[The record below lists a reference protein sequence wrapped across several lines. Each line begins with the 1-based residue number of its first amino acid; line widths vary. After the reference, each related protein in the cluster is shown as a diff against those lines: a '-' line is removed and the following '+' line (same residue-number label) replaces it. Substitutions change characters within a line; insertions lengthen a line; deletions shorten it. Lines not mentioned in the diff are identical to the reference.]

1 VTDLERAINDAV
13 DDTVDDIGDPIPLH
27 LQRPRIVSPKVQSVA
42 EQLLNVAES
51 IKEIHKQIDDMQG
64 DFKRR
69 LMDLNEEVEKRLL
82 AIRKSMGSR
91 A

>member
-13 DDTVDDIGDPIPLH
+13 DDIDAPSLTPFPLRKKIAN
-27 LQRPRIVSPKVQSVA
+27 LSVA

-51 IKEIHKQIDDMQG
+51 IKEIHGEIDAMQA
-64 DFKRR
+64 DFKKR
-69 LMDLNEEVEKRLL
+69 LMDLNEEVDRRLL

>member
-1 VTDLERAINDAV
+1 MTEREKALV
-13 DDTVDDIGDPIPLH
+13 DSIVDDIGQPVPFPLRKKIAN
-27 LQRPRIVSPKVQSVA
+27 LSVA

-51 IKEIHKQIDDMQG
+51 IKEIHGEIDAMQA
-64 DFKRR
+64 DFKKR
-69 LMDLNEEVEKRLL
+69 LMDLNEEVDKRLL